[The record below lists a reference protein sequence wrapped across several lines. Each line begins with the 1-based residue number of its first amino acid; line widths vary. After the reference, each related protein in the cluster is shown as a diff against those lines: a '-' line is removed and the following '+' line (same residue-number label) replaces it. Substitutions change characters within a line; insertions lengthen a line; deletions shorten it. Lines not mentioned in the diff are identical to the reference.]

1 MIIKTS
7 IADINTKIDTDCK
20 KLIRTTDAFR
30 YDFRCEPDITVK
42 ITDLELKTFCAK
54 YTGYSQ
60 ENAKF
65 RLSAERF
72 FECMSEFDGFA
83 LKGTSLKIGS
93 NAYVVTAASEEER
106 DEYIEEITAS
116 GQAKVIDDA
125 YALIRS
131 ERGRF
136 FVYSTP
142 WSRQKAQSSKTPL
155 AGICIL
161 DETGESETADRKA
174 VLDGLVPAMPVPE
187 RADTFGAA
195 LSMLEKLSRAVKIM
209 ILPAD
214 DPESFNDILAG
225 KQTGSRLRSHVTQT
239 EPEDIIPE
247 NTENRAE
254 MHENLPEM
262 TENIP
267 ETAENDTSSDVP
279 GEPADVE
286 TVEENAAE
294 EQTAEAEHASGDEPS
309 PVGESSPEGEQ
320 GGEQAEESAEYEEKR
335 DGE

>member
-42 ITDLELKTFCAK
+42 ITDLELKTFCQK

-83 LKGTSLKIGS
+83 LKGTTLKIGS
-93 NAYVVTAASEEER
+93 NAYVVTAESEGER

-116 GQAKVIDDA
+116 GQAKVIDDS
-125 YALIRS
+125 YALIRN
-131 ERGRF
+131 EYGRF
-136 FVYSTP
+136 FIYSTP
-142 WSRQKAQSSKTPL
+142 WSRQKTQSTKTPL

-161 DETGESETADRKA
+161 TETGNSEIADRKA

-195 LSMLEKLSRAVKIM
+195 LSMLEKLSKAVKIM

-214 DPESFNDILAG
+214 DPESFNDILSGRLSRSRVRDHVAPEQPVKEIPE
-225 KQTGSRLRSHVTQT
+225 KQPEMMEKQPENAENPANEPLADNT
-239 EPEDIIPE
+239 EPAAEVPVEEAPAEEPSSVEDPE
-247 NTENRAE
+247 NN
-254 MHENLPEM
+254 
-262 TENIP
+262 
-267 ETAENDTSSDVP
+267 ENDT
-279 GEPADVE
+279 
-286 TVEENAAE
+286 
-294 EQTAEAEHASGDEPS
+294 
-309 PVGESSPEGEQ
+309 
-320 GGEQAEESAEYEEKR
+320 QAEE
-335 DGE
+335 

>member
-93 NAYVVTAASEEER
+93 NAYVVTAASEER

-161 DETGESETADRKA
+161 EEIGESETADRKA

-254 MHENLPEM
+254 MHENLPEV

-267 ETAENDTSSDVP
+267 ETAENDTSADVP